1 MFSNQEQF
9 NSATK
14 ALFESQIAAFREL
27 GSKTVKG
34 AEKIVALNTAA
45 VKEYAEELNV
55 STQKLFSSKDPQAFF
70 ALAAEQAKLNAD
82 KATTYGRRLT
92 EIVSSINADLTK
104 TTEAQ
109 VVDSKNVVIALVD
122 EVAKSAPAGSEQAV
136 AMLKSAIDS
145 ASAGY
150 EQLTKTTKQAVETV
164 EAQVAKATEQFSH
177 TSETVA
183 HKTTHS
189 TSKK

>member
-9 NSATK
+9 NSVTK
-14 ALFESQIAAFREL
+14 VLFESQIAAFREL

-34 AEKIVALNTAA
+34 VEKVIALNTAA
-45 VKEYAEELNV
+45 AKEYAEESGV
-55 STQKLFSSKDPQAFF
+55 AARQLFSAKDPQAFF
-70 ALAAEQAKLNAD
+70 ALAAEQTKLNAD

-109 VVDSKNVVIALVD
+109 IADSKNKVTALVD
-122 EVAKSAPAGSEQAV
+122 EVVKSAPAGSEQAV
-136 AMLKSAIDS
+136 AILKSVIGN
-145 ASAGY
+145 ASTGY
-150 EQLTKTTKQAVETV
+150 EQLTKATQQAVETV
-164 EAQVAKATEQFSH
+164 EAQVVKATEQFSQ
-177 TSETVA
+177 TSETVT

-189 TSKK
+189 TPKK

>member
-14 ALFESQIAAFREL
+14 ALFESQFAAFREL

-34 AEKIVALNTAA
+34 VEKVVALNTAA
-45 VKEYAEELNV
+45 AKEYAEESGV
-55 STQKLFSSKDPQAFF
+55 SLRQLFSAKDPQAFF

-82 KATTYGRRLT
+82 KASTYGRRLT

-104 TTEAQ
+104 TTGAQ
-109 VVDSKNVVIALVD
+109 IADSKSKVTALVD
-122 EVAKSAPAGSEQAV
+122 EVIKNAPAGSEQAV
-136 AMLKSAIDS
+136 AMVKSAIDNVS
-145 ASAGY
+145 TGY
-150 EQLTKTTKQAVETV
+150 EQLTKATQQAVETV
-164 EAQVAKATEQFSH
+164 EAQVVKATEQFSQ
-177 TSETVA
+177 TAETVA

-189 TSKK
+189 ASKK